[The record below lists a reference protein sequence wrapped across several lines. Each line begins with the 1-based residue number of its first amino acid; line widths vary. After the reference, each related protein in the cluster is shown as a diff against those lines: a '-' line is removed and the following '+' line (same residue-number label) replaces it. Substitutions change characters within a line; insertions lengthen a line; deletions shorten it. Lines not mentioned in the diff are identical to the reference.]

1 MKLKVLFLLL
11 IPFVM
16 NAQDLHKHQWESRII
31 VISTPTFESSEAAL
45 QKSYLQTEVEKLAER
60 KIKVYHV
67 TNTGYTVDFNSE
79 ILMSQN
85 SDSEI
90 SGFNVSLVGLDGT
103 QKYQFTSPQPAE
115 LFFNLIDSMP
125 MRQAE
130 IKNK

>member
-85 SDSEI
+85 SDS
-90 SGFNVSLVGLDGT
+90 
-103 QKYQFTSPQPAE
+103 
-115 LFFNLIDSMP
+115 
-125 MRQAE
+125 
-130 IKNK
+130 